1 MANSHGTEMIP
12 QARLPT
18 YFLSH
23 GGGPWPWL
31 KAERGAMYDQ
41 LEASLHEVRRE
52 LGQAPRAVL
61 MISGHWEANY
71 FLLSSA
77 VRPPMEYDYSG
88 FPEHTYRIRYDA
100 PGAPALAERIR
111 AMLERG
117 AVASGLDPQRGF
129 DHGTFTL
136 MHTMYPDAEMPLVQL
151 SLRASYDP
159 AEHIKV
165 GELIA
170 PLRDEGVL
178 IVGSGFSFHN
188 TQAMRSGS
196 GAEASAAFDEWL
208 NDTLIKSSPDERR
221 RRLSRWSTAPAARAA
236 HPREDHLIPLM
247 VAVGAAG
254 DDVGAR
260 IYHQRDFMGA
270 ITVSSYRFGAPAVW
284 TSREIV
290 AERA

>member
-1 MANSHGTEMIP
+1 MMTN
-12 QARLPT
+12 ARLPT

-31 KAERGAMYDQ
+31 KAERGSMYDQ
-41 LEASLHEVRRE
+41 LEASLHDVRRE

-61 MISGHWEANY
+61 MISGHWEADR
-71 FLLSSA
+71 FVLSSA
-77 VRPPMEYDYSG
+77 ARPPMEYDYSG

-100 PGAPALAERIR
+100 PGDPALAERVR

-117 AVASGLDPQRGF
+117 GVATGLDPERGF

-136 MHTMYPDAEMPLVQL
+136 MHTMYPEADLPLVQL
-151 SLRASYDP
+151 SLRDDFDP
-159 AEHIKV
+159 DDHIKV

-178 IVGSGFSFHN
+178 IVGSGFSYHD
-188 TQAMRSGS
+188 TRGMRSGA
-196 GAEASAAFDEWL
+196 GAEASAAFDQWL
-208 NDTLIKSSPDERR
+208 NDTLVTSSPEERR
-221 RRLSRWSTAPAARAA
+221 RHLLGWSDAPAARAA

-254 DDVGAR
+254 DDGGAR
-260 IYHQRDFMGA
+260 IYHQSDFMGA
-270 ITVSSYRFGAPAVW
+270 ITVSSYRFGAPVVP
-284 TSREIV
+284 T
-290 AERA
+290 

>member
-1 MANSHGTEMIP
+1 MIP

-31 KAERGAMYDQ
+31 KAERGSMYDQ

-61 MISGHWEANY
+61 MISGHWEAGG

-77 VRPPMEYDYSG
+77 ARPPMEFDYSG

-100 PGAPALAERIR
+100 PGAPALAETVR

-117 AVASGLDPQRGF
+117 GVASSLDPHRGF

-136 MHTMYPDAEMPLVQL
+136 MHTMYPDAAMPLVQL
-151 SLRASYDP
+151 SLRANFDP

-165 GELIA
+165 GQLIA
-170 PLRDEGVL
+170 SLRDEGVL
-178 IVGSGFSFHN
+178 IVGSGFSYHN
-188 TQAMRSGS
+188 TQGMRSGA
-196 GAEASAAFDEWL
+196 GAEDSAAFDQWL

-221 RRLSRWSTAPAARAA
+221 RRLLRWSVAPSARAA
-236 HPREDHLIPLM
+236 HPREDHLLPLM

-254 DDVGAR
+254 DDVGAS
-260 IYHQRDFMGA
+260 IYHQSDFMGA
-270 ITVSSYRFGAPAVW
+270 ITVSSYRFGAPVVP
-284 TSREIV
+284 SRSNG
-290 AERA
+290 